1 MSGEGDAA
9 RAKRRRVGGGGDGD
23 ITRESLEA
31 VASASDGVLTAE
43 LLQDTP
49 PRSGAATV
57 KATVSKVLVAVLS
70 VTDRGLEQVAV
81 RGIHEPF
88 NADTRVQ
95 SHHEVFRRVTTVA
108 ADAYIHAHTTSSSP
122 AAAIATFLTWL
133 ASYRTLFSEPCAT
146 TGRLLSV
153 YSNGQLLVPFF
164 REYRTGVPGRTLH
177 KAYHE
182 PLALQ
187 PV

>member
-1 MSGEGDAA
+1 M
-9 RAKRRRVGGGGDGD
+9 
-23 ITRESLEA
+23 
-31 VASASDGVLTAE
+31 
-43 LLQDTP
+43 
-49 PRSGAATV
+49 
-57 KATVSKVLVAVLS
+57 SKVLVAVLS

-122 AAAIATFLTWL
+122 AAAIATFLVSSTFTCFNLISSARFLRLCLRADDVWGWLQTWL